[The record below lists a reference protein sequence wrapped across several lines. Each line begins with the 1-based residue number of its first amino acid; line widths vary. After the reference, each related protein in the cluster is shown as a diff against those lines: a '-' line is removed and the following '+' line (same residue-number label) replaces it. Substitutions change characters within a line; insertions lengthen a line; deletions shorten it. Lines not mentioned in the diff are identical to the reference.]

1 MNYWDLYWQPLLQVV
16 WYGGLL
22 LLVAW
27 MVHKIFDYF
36 LAGIG
41 ERRKSPWRW

>member
-1 MNYWDLYWQPLLQVV
+1 MNYWDLFWQPLYQVV

-27 MVHKIFDYF
+27 LIHKLLDYVR
-36 LAGIG
+36 AGIG